1 MKETGIDCMKYR
13 KSTHLAGVD
22 VEMIIA
28 EKGSCV
34 LTIKESYYDTGVD
47 VSGNRTDGYFLE
59 FVEGVKPMVANST
72 NRKIIASIIK
82 IKNKCTGAESRNIS
96 NWVGLTI
103 ELVFDTSVKMMG
115 KLTGGIRIS
124 PISPIP
130 TISDVNAKSILDKS
144 TSLEDLRVNWSKL
157 TKEEQGLPTV
167 NAFKES
173 LKKEFDSLMLKK
185 YGK

>member
-28 EKGSCV
+28 EKGKCV

-59 FVEGVKPMVANST
+59 FAEGVKPMVVNST
-72 NRKIIASIIK
+72 NRKVIAQIVK
-82 IKNKCTGAESRNIS
+82 IRNKCTASESRNID
-96 NWVGLTI
+96 NWKGLVI
-103 ELVFDTSVKMMG
+103 QLVFDESVKMMG

-130 TISDVNAKSILDKS
+130 TISDVKAKAILSGSKS
-144 TSLEDLRVNWSKL
+144 LSELQGNWSKL
-157 TKEEQGLPTV
+157 SKQEQALPSI
-167 NAFKES
+167 NAIKDK
-173 LKKEFDSLMLKK
+173 LKTTLK
-185 YGK
+185 

>member
-28 EKGSCV
+28 EKGNCV

-59 FVEGVKPMVANST
+59 FVEGVKPMVVNST
-72 NRKIIASIIK
+72 NRKIIASIVK
-82 IKNKCTGAESRNIS
+82 IKNKCTGSESRNIG
-96 NWVGLTI
+96 NWKGLTI
-103 ELVFDTSVKMMG
+103 QLVFDESVKMMG

-130 TISDVNAKSILDKS
+130 TLSDVNAKAILS
-144 TSLEDLRVNWSKL
+144 GSNSLLNLQANWSKL
-157 TKEEQGLPTV
+157 SKDEQALPSV
-167 NAFKES
+167 NAMKDK
-173 LKKEFDSLMLKK
+173 LKTTLK
-185 YGK
+185 

>member
-28 EKGSCV
+28 DKGKCV

-59 FVEGVKPMVANST
+59 FVEGVKPMVVNST
-72 NRKIIASIIK
+72 NRKIIASIVK
-82 IKNKCTGAESRNIS
+82 IKNKCTGSESRNIG
-96 NWVGLTI
+96 NWKGLTI
-103 ELVFDTSVKMMG
+103 QLVFDESVKMMG
-115 KLTGGIRIS
+115 KLTGGIRVS

-130 TISDVNAKSILDKS
+130 TVSDVNAKAILS
-144 TSLEDLRVNWSKL
+144 GSNSLLDLQANWSKL
-157 TKEEQGLPTV
+157 SKDEQALPSV
-167 NAFKES
+167 NAMKDK
-173 LKKEFDSLMLKK
+173 LKTTLK
-185 YGK
+185 

>member
-28 EKGSCV
+28 EKGNCV

-59 FVEGVKPMVANST
+59 FVEGVKPMVVNST
-72 NRKIIASIIK
+72 NRKIIASIVK
-82 IKNKCTGAESRNIS
+82 IKNKCTGSESRNIG
-96 NWVGLTI
+96 NWKGLTI
-103 ELVFDTSVKMMG
+103 QLVFDESVKMMG

-130 TISDVNAKSILDKS
+130 TLSDVNAKAILS
-144 TSLEDLRVNWSKL
+144 GSNSLLDLQANWSKL
-157 TKEEQGLPTV
+157 SKDEQALPSV
-167 NAFKES
+167 NAMKDK
-173 LKKEFDSLMLKK
+173 LKTTLK
-185 YGK
+185 

>member
-28 EKGSCV
+28 EKGKCV

-59 FVEGVKPMVANST
+59 FVEGVKPMVVNST
-72 NRKIIASIIK
+72 NRKIIASIVK
-82 IKNKCTGAESRNIS
+82 IKNKCTGSESRNIG
-96 NWVGLTI
+96 NWKGLTI
-103 ELVFDTSVKMMG
+103 QLVFDESVKMMG

-130 TISDVNAKSILDKS
+130 TLSDVNAKAILS
-144 TSLEDLRVNWSKL
+144 GSNSLLDLQANWSKL
-157 TKEEQGLPTV
+157 SKDEQALPSV
-167 NAFKES
+167 NAMKDK
-173 LKKEFDSLMLKK
+173 LKTTLK
-185 YGK
+185 

>member
-28 EKGSCV
+28 EKGKCV
-34 LTIKESYYDTGVD
+34 LTIKESYYNTGVD

-59 FVEGVKPMVANST
+59 FSEGVKPMVVNST
-72 NRKIIASIIK
+72 NRKVIASIVK
-82 IKNKCTGAESRNIS
+82 IRNKCTGSESRNID
-96 NWVGLTI
+96 NWKGLSI
-103 ELVFDTSVKMMG
+103 ELVFDESVKMMG

-130 TISDVNAKSILDKS
+130 TISDVNAKGILNASKTLSELQSNWTKLSKPEQALPSINALKDK
-144 TSLEDLRVNWSKL
+144 
-157 TKEEQGLPTV
+157 
-167 NAFKES
+167 
-173 LKKEFDSLMLKK
+173 LKTTLK
-185 YGK
+185 

>member
-28 EKGSCV
+28 DKGKCV

-59 FVEGVKPMVANST
+59 FVEGVKPMVVNST
-72 NRKIIASIIK
+72 NRKIIASIVK
-82 IKNKCTGAESRNIS
+82 IKNKCTGSESRNIG
-96 NWVGLTI
+96 NWKGLTI
-103 ELVFDTSVKMMG
+103 QLVFDESVKMMG

-130 TISDVNAKSILDKS
+130 TLSDVNAKAILS
-144 TSLEDLRVNWSKL
+144 GSNSLLDLQANWSKL
-157 TKEEQGLPTV
+157 SKDEQALPSV
-167 NAFKES
+167 NAMKDK
-173 LKKEFDSLMLKK
+173 LKTTLK
-185 YGK
+185 

>member
-28 EKGSCV
+28 DKGKCV

-59 FVEGVKPMVANST
+59 FVEGVKPMVVNST
-72 NRKIIASIIK
+72 NRKVISQIVK
-82 IKNKCTGAESRNIS
+82 IKNKCTGSESRNIG
-96 NWVGLTI
+96 NWKGLTI
-103 ELVFDTSVKMMG
+103 QLVFDESVKMMG

-130 TISDVNAKSILDKS
+130 TLSDVNAKAILS
-144 TSLEDLRVNWSKL
+144 GSNSLLDLQANWSKL
-157 TKEEQGLPTV
+157 SKDEQALPSV
-167 NAFKES
+167 NAMKDK
-173 LKKEFDSLMLKK
+173 LKTTLK
-185 YGK
+185 

>member
-28 EKGSCV
+28 DKGKCV

-47 VSGNRTDGYFLE
+47 VSGNITDGYFLE
-59 FVEGVKPMVANST
+59 FVEGVKPMVVNST
-72 NRKIIASIIK
+72 NRKVISQIVK
-82 IKNKCTGAESRNIS
+82 IKNKCTGSESRNIG
-96 NWVGLTI
+96 NWKGLTI
-103 ELVFDTSVKMMG
+103 QLVFDESVKMMG

-130 TISDVNAKSILDKS
+130 TVSDVKAKAILS
-144 TSLEDLRVNWSKL
+144 GSNSLLDLQANWSKL
-157 TKEEQGLPTV
+157 SKDEQALPSV
-167 NAFKES
+167 NAMKDK
-173 LKKEFDSLMLKK
+173 LKTTLK
-185 YGK
+185 

>member
-28 EKGSCV
+28 DKGKCV

-59 FVEGVKPMVANST
+59 FVEGVKPMVVNST
-72 NRKIIASIIK
+72 NRKVISQIVK
-82 IKNKCTGAESRNIS
+82 IKNKCTGSESRNIG
-96 NWVGLTI
+96 NWKGLTI
-103 ELVFDTSVKMMG
+103 QLVFDESVKMMG

-130 TISDVNAKSILDKS
+130 TVSDVNAKAILS
-144 TSLEDLRVNWSKL
+144 GSNSLLDLQANWSKL
-157 TKEEQGLPTV
+157 SKDEQALPSV
-167 NAFKES
+167 NAMKDK
-173 LKKEFDSLMLKK
+173 LKTTLK
-185 YGK
+185 

>member
-28 EKGSCV
+28 EKGKCV

-59 FVEGVKPMVANST
+59 FVEGVKPMVVNST
-72 NRKIIASIIK
+72 NRKVISQIVK
-82 IKNKCTGAESRNIS
+82 IKNKCTGSESRNIG
-96 NWVGLTI
+96 NWKGLTI
-103 ELVFDTSVKMMG
+103 QLVFDESVKMMG

-130 TISDVNAKSILDKS
+130 TLSDVNAKAILS
-144 TSLEDLRVNWSKL
+144 GSNSLLDLQANWSKL
-157 TKEEQGLPTV
+157 SKDEQALPSV
-167 NAFKES
+167 NAMKDK
-173 LKKEFDSLMLKK
+173 LKTTLK
-185 YGK
+185 

>member
-28 EKGSCV
+28 DKGKCV

-59 FVEGVKPMVANST
+59 FVEGVKPMVVNST
-72 NRKIIASIIK
+72 NRKVISQIVK
-82 IKNKCTGAESRNIS
+82 IKNKCTGSESRNIG
-96 NWVGLTI
+96 NWKGLTI
-103 ELVFDTSVKMMG
+103 QLVFDESVKMMG

-130 TISDVNAKSILDKS
+130 TLSDVNAKAILES
-144 TSLEDLRVNWSKL
+144 SNSLLDLQANWSKL
-157 TKEEQGLPTV
+157 SKDEQSLPSV
-167 NAFKES
+167 NAIKDK
-173 LKKEFDSLMLKK
+173 LKKELK
-185 YGK
+185 

>member
-28 EKGSCV
+28 DKGKCV

-59 FVEGVKPMVANST
+59 FVEGVKPMVVNST
-72 NRKIIASIIK
+72 NRKVISQIVK
-82 IKNKCTGAESRNIS
+82 IKNKCTGSESRNIG
-96 NWVGLTI
+96 NWKGLTI
-103 ELVFDTSVKMMG
+103 QLVFDESVKMMG
-115 KLTGGIRIS
+115 KLTGGIRVS

-130 TISDVNAKSILDKS
+130 TLSDVNAKAILS
-144 TSLEDLRVNWSKL
+144 GSNSLLDLQANWSKL
-157 TKEEQGLPTV
+157 SKDEQALPSV
-167 NAFKES
+167 NAMKDK
-173 LKKEFDSLMLKK
+173 LKTTLK
-185 YGK
+185 

>member
-28 EKGSCV
+28 DKGKCV

-59 FVEGVKPMVANST
+59 FVEGVKPMVVNST
-72 NRKIIASIIK
+72 NRKVISQIVK
-82 IKNKCTGAESRNIS
+82 IKNKCTGSESRNIG
-96 NWVGLTI
+96 NWKGLTI
-103 ELVFDTSVKMMG
+103 QLVFDESVKMMG
-115 KLTGGIRIS
+115 KLTGGIRVS

-130 TISDVNAKSILDKS
+130 TVSDVNAKAILS
-144 TSLEDLRVNWSKL
+144 GSNSLLDLQANWSKL
-157 TKEEQGLPTV
+157 SKDEQALPSV
-167 NAFKES
+167 NAIKDK
-173 LKKEFDSLMLKK
+173 LKKELK
-185 YGK
+185 

>member
-28 EKGSCV
+28 EKGKCV

-59 FVEGVKPMVANST
+59 FVEGVKPMVVNST
-72 NRKIIASIIK
+72 NRKVIASIVK
-82 IKNKCTGAESRNIS
+82 IKNKCTGSESRNIG
-96 NWVGLTI
+96 NWKGLSI
-103 ELVFDTSVKMMG
+103 ELVFDESIKMMG
-115 KLTGGIRIS
+115 KLTGGIRVS

-130 TISDVNAKSILDKS
+130 TISDVNGKSILNLSK
-144 TSLEDLRVNWSKL
+144 TLLELQNNWSKL
-157 TKEEQGLPTV
+157 SKQEQSLPSI
-167 NAFKES
+167 NA
-173 LKKEFDSLMLKK
+173 LKDNLKTTLK
-185 YGK
+185 

>member
-115 KLTGGIRIS
+115 KLTGGIRVS

-130 TISDVNAKSILDKS
+130 TISDVNAKATLNSSKTLMG
-144 TSLEDLRVNWSKL
+144 LQANWSKL
-157 TKEEQGLPTV
+157 SNDEQKLPSINALKEQ
-167 NAFKES
+167 
-173 LKKEFDSLMLKK
+173 LKTNLK
-185 YGK
+185 

>member
-28 EKGSCV
+28 DKGKCV

-47 VSGNRTDGYFLE
+47 GYFLE
-59 FVEGVKPMVANST
+59 FAEGVKPMVVNST
-72 NRKIIASIIK
+72 NRKVIAQIVK
-82 IKNKCTGAESRNIS
+82 IRNKCTASESRNID
-96 NWVGLTI
+96 NWKGLVI
-103 ELVFDTSVKMMG
+103 QLVFDESVKMMG

-130 TISDVNAKSILDKS
+130 TISDANGKAILNASKNL
-144 TSLEDLRVNWSKL
+144 LQLQGNWSKL
-157 TKEEQGLPTV
+157 SKDEQALPSI
-167 NAFKES
+167 NA
-173 LKKEFDSLMLKK
+173 LKDKLKTTLK
-185 YGK
+185 